1 MRRVGAPSGV
11 DRRRFK
17 LPEGEDP
24 DFYAMDEV
32 QPASPEDKKLPAVD
46 KDETTN

>member
-11 DRRRFK
+11 DRRRYK

-24 DFYAMDEV
+24 DFYAMPKVRTEKEKHE
-32 QPASPEDKKLPAVD
+32 QESK
-46 KDETTN
+46 